1 MRQETLIVLLTIFT
15 LTLSWPNK
23 SSPDKR
29 YVIRRGNLGQDN
41 LGSTP
46 LDFRTIIDMLSYL
59 KSLVERNGKIEPKAL
74 PVNPDEIQDL
84 ISKPLG
90 VFRDF

>member
-1 MRQETLIVLLTIFT
+1 MRQETLVVLLTIFT
-15 LTLSWPNK
+15 LTLSWPHK
-23 SSPDKR
+23 SSKR

-41 LGSTP
+41 LGSTSS
-46 LDFRTIIDMLSYL
+46 DFRTIIDMLNYL
-59 KSLVERNGKIEPKAL
+59 KSLVERNGKIEPEAL

-84 ISKPLG
+84 ISRPLG

>member
-1 MRQETLIVLLTIFT
+1 MRQETLVVLLTIFT
-15 LTLSWPNK
+15 LTLSWPHK

-41 LGSTP
+41 LGSTSS
-46 LDFRTIIDMLSYL
+46 DFRTIIDMLNYL
-59 KSLVERNGKIEPKAL
+59 KSLVERNGKIEPEAL

-84 ISKPLG
+84 ISRHLG

>member
-41 LGSTP
+41 LGSTST
-46 LDFRTIIDMLSYL
+46 DFKTIIDMLNYL
-59 KSLVERNGKIEPKAL
+59 KSLLERNSKIEPEAA
-74 PVNPDEIQDL
+74 PINPDEIQDL
-84 ISKPLG
+84 ISRPLG

>member
-41 LGSTP
+41 FGSTSS
-46 LDFRTIIDMLSYL
+46 DFRTIIDMLNYL
-59 KSLVERNGKIEPKAL
+59 KSLLERNGKIEPPDTL

-84 ISKPLG
+84 ISRPFG
-90 VFRDF
+90 VF

>member
-41 LGSTP
+41 FGSTSS
-46 LDFRTIIDMLSYL
+46 DFRTIIDMLNYL
-59 KSLVERNGKIEPKAL
+59 KSLLEQNSKIEPEAT

-84 ISKPLG
+84 ISRPLG
-90 VFRDF
+90 IFRDF